1 MQSKERTAEDRR
13 WARELEQT
21 AADYVGERQARAM
34 AKRGYFK
41 AEVERHR
48 SAGNKPPWQEA
59 DVAAALER
67 RAAARAGL
75 TAPRGTAADVYS
87 QGVADGAA
95 GRPHAPTDHPE
106 YVAGYREGM
115 SLRR

>member
-1 MQSKERTAEDRR
+1 MRSTKEHAAEDRR

-41 AEVERHR
+41 AEVDRHR
-48 SAGNKPPWQEA
+48 SGGNKPPWHDQPRT
-59 DVAAALER
+59 AAVS
-67 RAAARAGL
+67 
-75 TAPRGTAADVYS
+75 APRGGAADVYS

-106 YVAGYREGM
+106 YVAGYREGV
-115 SLRR
+115 SLRK